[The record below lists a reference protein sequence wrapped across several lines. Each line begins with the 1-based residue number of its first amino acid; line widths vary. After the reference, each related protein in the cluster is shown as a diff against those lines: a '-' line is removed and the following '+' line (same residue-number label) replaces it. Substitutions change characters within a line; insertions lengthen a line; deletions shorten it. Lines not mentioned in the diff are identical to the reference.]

1 MKHEIKKMN
10 KQKLNLLIL
19 EDNPIDAKLMVTK
32 LKKEG
37 FVFEWE
43 RVETKK
49 SFIKALAEK
58 PDIILSDY
66 KLPSFD
72 GMAAI
77 KLQQQTAPDI
87 PLIIISGTIGEE
99 IAVECMKAGAT
110 DYVLKEKLSRMGP
123 VMKRAIKEAEELRK
137 RKQAEEELKK
147 RLRELEIYYKATMG
161 REERIIELK
170 HDINGLLEQLGEER
184 KYGV

>member
-1 MKHEIKKMN
+1 MN
-10 KQKLNLLIL
+10 KQNLNILNL
-19 EDNPIDAKLMVTK
+19 EDNSDDAELIVRE

-37 FVFEWE
+37 FVFEWK
-43 RVETKK
+43 RVETET
-49 SFIKALAEK
+49 SFKKALAEK

-87 PLIIISGTIGEE
+87 PLILVSGTIGEE
-99 IAVECMKAGAT
+99 LAVECVKAGAT
-110 DYVLKEKLSRMGP
+110 DYVLKDKISRLCP
-123 VMKRAIKEAEELRK
+123 VIKRAIKEAEELRK

-147 RLRELEIYYKATMG
+147 RLSELEIYYKATMG

-170 HDINGLLEQLGEER
+170 HDINRLLERLGENR